1 MGAWVKRLQLWGR
14 KDGLW
19 KLEAQAWP
27 GRPAQLRRDEISFRY
42 PVTYGSLLVNG
53 QVLELSGILNN
64 ELETILRVTFVNLEK
79 EFLTQF
85 TEKKSLIQ
93 V

>member
-27 GRPAQLRRDEISFRY
+27 GRPAQLRCDEIRFQY
-42 PVTYGSLLVNG
+42 LVTHGSLLVNG
-53 QVLELSGILNN
+53 QVLECKWHIK
-64 ELETILRVTFVNLEK
+64 R
-79 EFLTQF
+79 
-85 TEKKSLIQ
+85 
-93 V
+93 

>member
-27 GRPAQLRRDEISFRY
+27 GRPAQLRRDEIRFRY
-42 PVTYGSLLVNG
+42 PVTHGSLLVNG

-85 TEKKSLIQ
+85 TEKKSLSQ